1 MKRKEV
7 VSQAAKQACDALGFT
22 PGKCR
27 MQTTVQKRM
36 AIAMAM
42 KPYCSHNEIAEVLHR
57 DRSVI
62 YHYLTKHDDYM
73 QYWDGY
79 KQFYEMAKIAVVD
92 VLADYDIKQKVSEL
106 EDQIERLLKAR
117 NKIKKKL
124 EESTS

>member
-1 MKRKEV
+1 
-7 VSQAAKQACDALGFT
+7 
-22 PGKCR
+22 

-42 KPYCSHNEIAEVLHR
+42 KPYCSHYEIAEVLHR

-62 YHYLTKHDDYM
+62 YHYLTKHDDYI